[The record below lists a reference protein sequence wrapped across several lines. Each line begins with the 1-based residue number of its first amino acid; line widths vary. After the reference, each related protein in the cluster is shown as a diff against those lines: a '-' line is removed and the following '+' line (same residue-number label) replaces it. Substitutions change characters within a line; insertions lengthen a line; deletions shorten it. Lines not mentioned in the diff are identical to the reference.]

1 MGQLS
6 ERVTIFEPDSVD
18 EDLLSIDK
26 ISVFRD
32 DCRRLAVVDNQYNS
46 PQDCPGE
53 LSGGM
58 LC

>member
-1 MGQLS
+1 MGQIS
-6 ERVTIFEPDSVD
+6 ERIIIFVPDSVG
-18 EDLLSIDK
+18 EDLLPIDK
-26 ISVFRD
+26 SSVFRD

-53 LSGGM
+53 LRGGM